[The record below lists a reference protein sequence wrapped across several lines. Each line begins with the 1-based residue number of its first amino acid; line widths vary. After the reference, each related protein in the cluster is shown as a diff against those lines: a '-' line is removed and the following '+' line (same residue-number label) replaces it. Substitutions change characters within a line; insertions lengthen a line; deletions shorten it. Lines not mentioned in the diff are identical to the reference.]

1 MTYFVE
7 LLMKNWKLVCVGI
20 LIASCLAF
28 SWLQTSRLN
37 SAKEQL
43 AEIQRVSDEAT
54 QQSEANYETI
64 RRAVPAMVEIAQE
77 NAVRNYARRYGARK
91 PNPADCPVPAG
102 VQHQSCDS
110 QAPSA
115 TVADDAC
122 GEPVAPDPEF
132 IQACARDA
140 GRLDLWIAT
149 CRNNPLLCEVKP

>member
-1 MTYFVE
+1 MTFFADLKNLIIVSAGTLII
-7 LLMKNWKLVCVGI
+7 LLVGS
-20 LIASCLAF
+20 L
-28 SWLQTSRLN
+28 WWQTSRLN
-37 SAKEQL
+37 SAKDQL
-43 AEIQRVSDEAT
+43 AEIQRVADEAT